1 MTQQS
6 EPYILIAQQDWYA
19 DLGSNARN
27 MAMEISKTNKVLYVN
42 PPLDVNTI
50 VKHGGKKQVRNRL
63 KAAFGNNKTADR
75 VAGNIWVHTP
85 STIFLSINWLPNDGL
100 FNVANRTNSL
110 TFFNSIK
117 KALKS
122 LSWHASDC
130 TVINDSQMF
139 VGVHV
144 NRFLKPRNN
153 FYYIRD
159 NLIHHPYFVKHGSR
173 IEPETIKGANAV
185 FANSAYLAGYAQQY
199 NPLSYD
205 IGQGCE
211 LDMYNPDLNHSEPSD
226 LKELPHPRIGYTGF
240 LTGERLDISLL
251 EKLASL
257 KENWHWILIG
267 PEEIMFQQSR
277 LHQLKNVHF
286 LGAKKV
292 TELPSYLAHLDVCIN
307 PQLVNELTVGNYPRK
322 IDEYLAMGK
331 PVVATDTPAMQM
343 FVPHVLLANSPET
356 YIESIEY
363 ALKKN
368 PAGKQDAAISFA
380 KSHTWE
386 NCINK
391 IFTKQNEIAT

>member
-1 MTQQS
+1 
-6 EPYILIAQQDWYA
+6 
-19 DLGSNARN
+19 
-27 MAMEISKTNKVLYVN
+27 
-42 PPLDVNTI
+42 
-50 VKHGGKKQVRNRL
+50 
-63 KAAFGNNKTADR
+63 
-75 VAGNIWVHTP
+75 
-85 STIFLSINWLPNDGL
+85 
-100 FNVANRTNSL
+100 
-110 TFFNSIK
+110 
-117 KALKS
+117 
-122 LSWHASDC
+122 
-130 TVINDSQMF
+130 
-139 VGVHV
+139 
-144 NRFLKPRNN
+144 
-153 FYYIRD
+153 
-159 NLIHHPYFVKHGSR
+159 
-173 IEPETIKGANAV
+173 
-185 FANSAYLAGYAQQY
+185 
-199 NPLSYD
+199 
-205 IGQGCE
+205 
-211 LDMYNPDLNHSEPSD
+211 
-226 LKELPHPRIGYTGF
+226 
-240 LTGERLDISLL
+240 
-251 EKLASL
+251 
-257 KENWHWILIG
+257 
-267 PEEIMFQQSR
+267 MFQQSR